1 MYVQGTEEGTGKQRG
16 LGATGRHLGQGRTA
30 DGREQRITAAE
41 KAKLRGS
48 GRDLPGRR
56 VELEGVG
63 I

>member
-1 MYVQGTEEGTGKQRG
+1 MSREQRKELASRGG